1 MPKPGRRKDDLEE
14 GLLSGARKLPRSFV
28 TKRTRWWKM
37 LGALV
42 IVVLCGILVST
53 EGRASAF
60 TPITPVFP
68 IPESEQLN
76 WGQYSPYFPLA
87 KYRAPPEGC
96 VIDQVNILQRHGA
109 RFPTSGATAGIVAAL
124 AKLQAVPSYEDPA
137 LQFLKTF
144 KYDLG
149 TNDLVP
155 YGAEQSFDAG
165 QLAFTRYS
173 KLISEDNVPFVR
185 ADSSERVRVSA
196 VNWTAGFV
204 AANGNRFIP
213 DPVLVLSSS
222 GNDTLEDT
230 CPNAPPA
237 DPQDDAWINTFAP
250 PITAKLNAGAPGA
263 NLTNIDVY
271 SLISL
276 CPFETVA
283 KQVKSDFCTL
293 FESFPQAFPGFAY
306 VGDLD
311 KFYGA
316 AYGNP
321 LGRVQGVGWV
331 NELLARLTDAPVRDH
346 TQTNRTLDGDPRTF
360 PLRRTLYADFS
371 HDNQIASI
379 LAALGLFRQP
389 RPLDPARPDPRRTFR
404 ASALVPFSG
413 RVAVERLRC
422 AAERRVRV
430 LVQDVLQPLEF
441 CGGDAHGMCTL
452 DAFVESQ
459 AYARH
464 DGEGDFER
472 CFANRT
478 VEA

>member
-1 MPKPGRRKDDLEE
+1 M
-14 GLLSGARKLPRSFV
+14 A
-28 TKRTRWWKM
+28 
-37 LGALV
+37 GALV
-42 IVVLCGILVST
+42 VVVICGVLLSYGGT
-53 EGRASAF
+53 ASAF

-76 WGQYSPYFPLA
+76 WAQYSPYFPLA
-87 KYRAPPEGC
+87 AYRQPPAGC
-96 VIDQVNILQRHGA
+96 AIDQVNILQRHGA
-109 RFPTSGATAGIVAAL
+109 RFPTSGATQGIVAAL
-124 AKLQAVPSYEDPA
+124 AKIQSVPQFDDPA

-144 KYDLG
+144 KYTLG

-173 KLISEDNVPFVR
+173 KLIKEDNLPFVR
-185 ADSSERVRVSA
+185 TDSSERVRVSA
-196 VNWTAGFV
+196 LNWTSGF
-204 AANGNRFIP
+204 ASASGNKFIP
-213 DPVLVLSSS
+213 EPPLVLSSA

-230 CPNAPPA
+230 CPNAPSS
-237 DPQDDAWINTFAP
+237 DPQDEAWINTFAP
-250 PITAKLNAGAPGA
+250 RITAKLNAGAPGA
-263 NLTNIDVY
+263 NLTNLDIF

-293 FESFPQAFPGFAY
+293 FESFPEAFPGFAY

-321 LGRVQGVGWV
+321 LGRVQGVGYV
-331 NELLARLTDAPVRDH
+331 NELLARLTNSPVRDN
-346 TQTNRTLDGDPRTF
+346 TQTNRTLDSSPVTF
-360 PLRRTLYADFS
+360 PLNRTLYADFS
-371 HDNQIASI
+371 HDNQMASI
-379 LAALGLFRQP
+379 FATIGLFRQP
-389 RPLDPARPDPRRTFR
+389 EPLDPTHPDPKRTFR

-413 RVAVERLRC
+413 RMVVERLQC
-422 AAERRVRV
+422 GHTKKVRIF
-430 LVQDVLQPLEF
+430 VQDVLQPLEF
-441 CGGDAHGMCTL
+441 CGGDEHGLCTV

-464 DGEGDFER
+464 DGEGDFEK
-472 CFANRT
+472 CFANDTASARL
-478 VEA
+478 AG